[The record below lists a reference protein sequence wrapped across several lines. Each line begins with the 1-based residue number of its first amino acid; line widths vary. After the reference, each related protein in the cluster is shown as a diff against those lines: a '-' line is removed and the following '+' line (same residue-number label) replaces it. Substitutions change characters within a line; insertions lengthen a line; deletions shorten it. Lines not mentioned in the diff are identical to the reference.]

1 MENRLSY
8 IMVGLFVFVLLLAG
22 VGSILWLGNYSDKG
36 NFKFYKVATK
46 ESVSGLNEKAPVK
59 LNGVT
64 IGEVRGITINPK
76 NAEEVLVVVRVQES
90 APIKDDTYALIQPQG
105 ITGLSF
111 IELKGGTNDAQA
123 LKTST
128 TPNDYGIIPSQP
140 SAFSRLDKTVTSLS
154 NKAEVI
160 LARADE
166 ILSEKNIKH
175 LEMILENSAKI
186 SNSTAKTLEN
196 IEQHNK
202 EISHILKE
210 AVVFEKAAIDAARS
224 IQTMSETLSKTIN
237 STGIDTL
244 ESVKNVMLHF
254 DEKIKK
260 GAFDVDLLLKD
271 NLIPLQTTLD
281 ELRILSIESR
291 ALIDHLND
299 SPSDL
304 FFKSADIH
312 PAPNETRSPQ

>member
-22 VGSILWLGNYSDKG
+22 IGSILWLGNYSNEG

-64 IGEVRGITINPK
+64 IGEVRGIKINPQ
-76 NAEEVLVVVRVQES
+76 NAEEVLVVVRVEES
-90 APIKDDTYALIQPQG
+90 APIKKDTYALIQPQG

-111 IELKGGTNDAQA
+111 IQLQGGTNESEA
-123 LKTST
+123 LTTSAE
-128 TPNDYGIIPSQP
+128 PNAYAIIHSEPST
-140 SAFSRLDKTVTSLS
+140 FSRLDKTITSLS
-154 NKAEVI
+154 GKAEI
-160 LARADE
+160 IFDRADE
-166 ILSEKNIKH
+166 ILNEKNIKNI
-175 LEMILENSAKI
+175 ETILENSAKI
-186 SNSTAKTLEN
+186 ASSTAKTLEN
-196 IEQHNK
+196 IEKHNQ
-202 EISHILKE
+202 EISRILKE
-210 AVVFEKAAIDAARS
+210 AVVFEKVAIEAATGVREMSYALRYVADNTGTQTLQS
-224 IQTMSETLSKTIN
+224 IQSTMQHI
-237 STGIDTL
+237 
-244 ESVKNVMLHF
+244 

-260 GAFDVDLLLKD
+260 GAFDVDLLLKE
-271 NLIPLQTTLD
+271 NLIPLQSTLD

-304 FFKSADIH
+304 FFKASDIH